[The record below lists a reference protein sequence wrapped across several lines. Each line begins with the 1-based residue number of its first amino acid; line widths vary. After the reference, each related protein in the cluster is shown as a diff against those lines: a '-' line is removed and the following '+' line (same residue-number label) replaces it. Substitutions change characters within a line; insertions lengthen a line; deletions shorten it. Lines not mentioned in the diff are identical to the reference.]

1 MRICVGGAERCS
13 ESRLQLIRRFAA
25 AAVIAEQLE
34 TRIANGEEIDVQM
47 HSTLSSTLVRL
58 SNKIG
63 INRVA
68 RDITPTLADYLGE
81 NDHDD

>member
-1 MRICVGGAERCS
+1 
-13 ESRLQLIRRFAA
+13 LIRRFAA

-34 TRIANGEEIDVQM
+34 TRLANGEEIDVQK

-63 INRVA
+63 ISRVA
-68 RDITPTLADYLGE
+68 RDITPTLADYLKQEIDGE
-81 NDHDD
+81 AEHDD

>member
-1 MRICVGGAERCS
+1 
-13 ESRLQLIRRFAA
+13 LIRRFAA
-25 AAVIAEQLE
+25 AALLAEQLE

-63 INRVA
+63 IKRIA
-68 RDITPTLADYLGE
+68 KDITPKLADYLSNKQEIDGE
-81 NDHDD
+81 AEHAGDTV